1 MASLRQKIEDAVIE
15 LISSNLQKK
24 LNPQCG
30 YLDFVDV
37 YNGEIDQTEGP
48 EDFKQKLRGGFP
60 CVLVSMPTATLRAES
75 AERTRF
81 ARTITLELYVGS
93 DHLRDR
99 ESRLRM
105 DENAEQD
112 PSCDPGI
119 YKILEDLHEILAG
132 NDLGLEGVDYLE
144 PSTEQVLLQEKGFTL
159 WRMQFSVK
167 TDAHVSPRD
176 AGDGTFTA
184 YAIDSN
190 LDNPDNDPDVDSFN
204 PAVEADGDLT

>member
-1 MASLRQKIEDAVIE
+1 MISLRQKIEDAAIE
-15 LISSNLQKK
+15 LIASNLQKK
-24 LNPQCG
+24 RNAQTG

-48 EDFKQKLRGGFP
+48 DDFRRRIRGQFP
-60 CVLVSMPTATLRAES
+60 CVLVSMPSAVLSPEAT
-75 AERTRF
+75 ERTRF
-81 ARTITLELYVGS
+81 MRLITMELYVGS

-105 DENAEQD
+105 DESAEQD

-119 YKILEDLHEILAG
+119 YKIIEDLHELLAG
-132 NDLGLEGVDYLE
+132 NDLGLECVDYLE

-159 WRMQFSVK
+159 WRMQFTVK

-176 AGDGTFTA
+176 AGDGTFTG

-190 LDNPDNDPDVDSFN
+190 LENTDADPDVDTFN
-204 PAVEADGDLT
+204 PAVEADGDIT